1 MVNHEIRF
9 ETKNWTLLFSGDF
22 KLLANIKTIKTGS
35 DIMNINADLSEI

>member
-22 KLLANIKTIKTGS
+22 KLLANIKTGS